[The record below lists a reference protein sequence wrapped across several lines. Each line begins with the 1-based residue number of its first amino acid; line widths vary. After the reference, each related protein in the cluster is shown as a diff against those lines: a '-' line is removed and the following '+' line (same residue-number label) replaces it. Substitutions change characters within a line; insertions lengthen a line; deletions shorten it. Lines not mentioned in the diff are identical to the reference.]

1 MHRYI
6 TRAALLSCCLA
17 GTAMAQGTT
26 HSADHA
32 AHAAASAAASTAV
45 SAPTPA
51 LNPWSQAE
59 VRRIDLSAKKITLK
73 HGFIATLGMDPMT
86 MVFQMRDA
94 AVLQAAQTLQ
104 PGDAVEFV
112 AAYDKGAYLVTQIRP
127 QSR

>member
-6 TRAALLSCCLA
+6 TRAAWLSCCLSGA
-17 GTAMAQGTT
+17 TMAQGTA
-26 HSADHA
+26 HHADHA
-32 AHAAASAAASTAV
+32 AQGGASAAAS
-45 SAPTPA
+45 APAPA

-59 VRRIDLSAKKITLK
+59 VRRIDLNAKKITLK

-94 AVLQAAQTLQ
+94 AVLQAAQTIQ

-112 AAYDKGAYLVTQIRP
+112 AAYDKGAYLVTQIKRAPVRP
-127 QSR
+127 